1 VSIPILADQS
11 TRGLLTRLVANHVRP
26 HWGRVGLSILCMG
39 LAAAAT
45 AANAW
50 LMEPVLDKVFVAR
63 DTGMLYLIPLA
74 VIASALIKGVATY
87 FQGVLLNYV
96 GQRIISD
103 LQIKLFEQTVRAD
116 LAFFNDNPAA
126 RLAIR
131 LTHDVSLMR
140 AAITQSLVGLS
151 KDSLTVVFLV
161 ALMFWQDWRM
171 AMIAFVVFPMAFLP
185 VRRMGKRMRKIS
197 NNTQVEVGALL
208 TTIDEAF
215 QGIRHVKA
223 YLMERQE
230 TAKLR
235 AIVERIF
242 DLLHKNARTRSAANP
257 IIETL
262 GSVAVAAVIFYGGWQ
277 VIAGETTPGTFFS
290 FITALLMAYQP
301 IKSVANLNNT
311 LQEGLAAAARVFAL
325 EDMSPKIVDRKGAA
339 TLAKAAGEIRFEGVT
354 FSYRADRK
362 ALDGLTL
369 RIPAGKTVAL
379 VGPSGGGKTTIL
391 NLLPR
396 FYDVDSGRV
405 TLDGYDVRDL
415 TLDSLRANMA
425 LVTQETSLFHD
436 TIRANIGYGKP
447 GATDGEIREAA
458 RIAGALD
465 FVEALPDGFM
475 TVVGERGSK
484 LSGGQR
490 QRVAIARAFLKNAPI
505 LLLDEATSALD
516 NESERLIQQS
526 LATLMKGR
534 TTIVV
539 AHRLSTIVDADLICA
554 IEDGRLVESGSHAE
568 LLKQGGLYAKLH
580 ALQSSAKDKEASA
593 APA

>member
-11 TRGLLTRLVANHVRP
+11 TRGLLTRLVANHIRP
-26 HWGRVGLSILCMG
+26 HWGRVALSIVCMA
-39 LAAAAT
+39 LAAGAT

-63 DTGMLYLIPLA
+63 DTTMLYLVPLA
-74 VIASALIKGVATY
+74 VVIAAFIKGVATY
-87 FQGVLLNYV
+87 FQGVLLNHV

-103 LQIKLFEQTVRAD
+103 LQVKLFEQAVRAD
-116 LAFFNDNPAA
+116 LAFFNDNPAGK
-126 RLAIR
+126 LAIR
-131 LTHDVSLMR
+131 LTHDVGLMR

-171 AMIAFVVFPMAFLP
+171 ALIAFVVFPMAFLP

-197 NNTQVEVGALL
+197 TNTQVEVGSMM

-215 QGIRHVKA
+215 HGIRQVKA
-223 YLMERQE
+223 YLMERHE

-235 AIVERIF
+235 EIAERIF
-242 DLLHKNARTRSAANP
+242 TLSHKNARTRSAANP

-277 VIAGETTPGTFFS
+277 VIEGQTTPGTFFS
-290 FITALLMAYQP
+290 FITALLLAYQP

-325 EDMSPKIVDRKGAA
+325 EDMQPKILDRKGAA
-339 TLAKAAGEIRFEGVT
+339 TLGKVAGEIRFEGVT
-354 FSYRADRK
+354 FSYREDRK

-369 RIPAGKTVAL
+369 RVPAGKTIAL

-396 FYDVDSGRV
+396 FYDVDQGRI
-405 TLDGYDVRDL
+405 TIDGYDIRDL
-415 TLDSLRANMA
+415 TLDSLRANIA
-425 LVTQETSLFHD
+425 LVTQETNLFHD

-447 GATDGEIREAA
+447 GATDAEIRDAA
-458 RIAGALD
+458 RLAGALD
-465 FVEALPDGFM
+465 FVSALPEGFD

-516 NESERLIQQS
+516 NESERLIQSS

-554 IEDGRLVESGSHAE
+554 IEGGNLIEAGGHAE

-580 ALQSSAKDKEASA
+580 ALQSSAKTAPVSAS
-593 APA
+593 

>member
-26 HWGRVGLSILCMG
+26 HWGRVALSILCMG

-63 DTGMLYLIPLA
+63 DTNMLYLIPLA
-74 VIASALIKGVATY
+74 VIVAAFIKGVATY

-103 LQIKLFEQTVRAD
+103 LQIKLFEQAVRAD

-126 RLAIR
+126 RLGIR
-131 LTHDVSLMR
+131 LTHDVALMR

-171 AMIAFVVFPMAFLP
+171 ALIAFVVFPMAFLP

-197 NNTQVEVGALL
+197 NNTQVEVGALM

-235 AIVERIF
+235 TIVERIF

-339 TLAKAAGEIRFEGVT
+339 TLGKVAGEIRFEGVT
-354 FSYRADRK
+354 FSYREDRK

-396 FYDVDSGRV
+396 FYDVDHGRV
-405 TLDGYDVRDL
+405 TLDGYDIRDL

-447 GATDGEIREAA
+447 GATDAEIREAA

-539 AHRLSTIVDADLICA
+539 AHRLSTIVDADIICA
-554 IEDGRLVESGSHAE
+554 IEDGRLVEFGNHAE

>member
-1 VSIPILADQS
+1 MSIPILADQS
-11 TRGLLTRLVANHVRP
+11 TRGLLTRLIANHVRP
-26 HWGRVGLSILCMG
+26 HWGRVALSILCMA

-63 DTGMLYLIPLA
+63 DTSMLYLIPLA
-74 VIASALIKGVATY
+74 VILAALVKGVATY

-103 LQIKLFEQTVRAD
+103 LQIKLFAQAVRAD

-126 RLAIR
+126 RLGIR
-131 LTHDVSLMR
+131 LTHDVALMR

-171 AMIAFVVFPMAFLP
+171 ALIAFVVFPMAFLP

-197 NNTQVEVGALL
+197 NNTQVEVGALM

-242 DLLHKNARTRSAANP
+242 ELLHKNARTRSAANP

-339 TLAKAAGEIRFEGVT
+339 TLGKVAGEIRFEGVT
-354 FSYRADRK
+354 FSYREDRK
-362 ALDGLTL
+362 ALDDLTL

-396 FYDVDSGRV
+396 FYDVDHGRV

-447 GATDGEIREAA
+447 GATDAEIREAA

-539 AHRLSTIVDADLICA
+539 AHRLSTIVDADIICA
-554 IEDGRLVESGSHAE
+554 IEGGRLVESGTHAE
-568 LLKQGGLYAKLH
+568 LLTRGGLYAKLH
-580 ALQSSAKDKEASA
+580 ALQSSTKEKDASA

>member
-26 HWGRVGLSILCMG
+26 HWIRVALAIVCMA

-45 AANAW
+45 AGNAW

-63 DTGMLYLIPLA
+63 DTTMLYLVPLA
-74 VIASALIKGVATY
+74 VIAAAFVKGIATY
-87 FQGVLLNYV
+87 FQGVLLNHV
-96 GQRIISD
+96 GQRIITD
-103 LQIKLFEQTVRAD
+103 LQIKLFQQAVRAD
-116 LAFFNDNPAA
+116 LAFFNDTPAGK
-126 RLAIR
+126 LAIR
-131 LTHDVSLMR
+131 LTHDVALMR

-171 AMIAFVVFPMAFLP
+171 ALIAFVVFPMAFLP

-197 NNTQVEVGALL
+197 NNTQVEVGSMM

-215 QGIRHVKA
+215 HGIRQVKA
-223 YLMERQE
+223 YLMERHE

-235 AIVERIF
+235 EIAERIF
-242 DLLHKNARTRSAANP
+242 TLSHKNARTRSAANP

-290 FITALLMAYQP
+290 FITALLLAYQP

-325 EDMSPKIVDRKGAA
+325 EDMSPKIVDRPGAA
-339 TLAKAAGEIRFEGVT
+339 TLGKVAGEIRFEGVA
-354 FSYRADRK
+354 FSYRSDRK

-369 RIPAGKTVAL
+369 RVPAGKTVAL

-396 FYDVDSGRV
+396 FFDVDHGRV
-405 TLDGYDVRDL
+405 TIDGYDVRDL

-425 LVTQETSLFHD
+425 LVTQETTLFHD
-436 TIRANIGYGKP
+436 TIHANIGYGKP
-447 GATDGEIREAA
+447 GAADADIREAA
-458 RIAGALD
+458 RLAGALD

-475 TVVGERGSK
+475 TVVGERGAK

-554 IEDGRLVESGSHAE
+554 IEDGRLIESGAHGE
-568 LLKQGGLYAKLH
+568 LLKRGGLYAKLH
-580 ALQSSAKDKEASA
+580 ALQSSAKDREPNGASA
-593 APA
+593 

>member
-1 VSIPILADQS
+1 MSIPILADQS

-26 HWGRVGLSILCMG
+26 HWGRVALSILCMA

-63 DTGMLYLIPLA
+63 DTNMLYLIPLA
-74 VIASALIKGVATY
+74 VIAAAFVKGVATY

-103 LQIKLFEQTVRAD
+103 LQIKLFEQSVRAD

-126 RLAIR
+126 RLGIR
-131 LTHDVSLMR
+131 LTHDVALMR

-171 AMIAFVVFPMAFLP
+171 ALIAFVVFPMAFLP

-197 NNTQVEVGALL
+197 NNTQVEVGALM

-223 YLMERQE
+223 YLMEHQE

-235 AIVERIF
+235 TIVERIF

-339 TLAKAAGEIRFEGVT
+339 TLGKVAGEIRFEGVT
-354 FSYRADRK
+354 FSYREDRK

-396 FYDVDSGRV
+396 FYDVDQGRV
-405 TLDGYDVRDL
+405 TLDGYDIRDL

-447 GATDGEIREAA
+447 GATDAEIREAA

-539 AHRLSTIVDADLICA
+539 AHRLSTIVDADIICA
-554 IEDGRLVESGSHAE
+554 IEDGRLIEFGSHAE

-580 ALQSSAKDKEASA
+580 ALQSSAKDKDASA

>member
-1 VSIPILADQS
+1 MSIPILADQS

-26 HWGRVGLSILCMG
+26 HWGRVALSILCMG

-63 DTGMLYLIPLA
+63 DTNMLYLIPLA
-74 VIASALIKGVATY
+74 VIVSALIKGVATY

-103 LQIKLFEQTVRAD
+103 LQIKLFEQAVRAD

-131 LTHDVSLMR
+131 LTHDVALMR

-171 AMIAFVVFPMAFLP
+171 ALIAFVVFPMAFLP

-197 NNTQVEVGALL
+197 NNTQVEVGALM

-235 AIVERIF
+235 TIVERIF

-339 TLAKAAGEIRFEGVT
+339 TLAKVAGEIRFEGVT
-354 FSYRADRK
+354 FSYREDRK

-396 FYDVDSGRV
+396 FYDVDHGRV

-415 TLDSLRANMA
+415 TLESLRANMA

-458 RIAGALD
+458 RLAGALD

-554 IEDGRLVESGSHAE
+554 IEDGRLVEFGSHAE
-568 LLKQGGLYAKLH
+568 LLKRGGLYAKLH
-580 ALQSSAKDKEASA
+580 ALQSSVKDKEASG

>member
-11 TRGLLTRLVANHVRP
+11 TRGLLTRLIANHVRP
-26 HWGRVGLSILCMG
+26 HWGRVALSILCMA

-63 DTGMLYLIPLA
+63 DTAMLYLVPLA
-74 VIASALIKGVATY
+74 VILAALIKGIATY

-103 LQIKLFEQTVRAD
+103 LQIKLFEQAVRAD

-126 RLAIR
+126 RLGIR
-131 LTHDVSLMR
+131 LTHDVALMR

-171 AMIAFVVFPMAFLP
+171 ALIAFVVFPMAFLP

-197 NNTQVEVGALL
+197 NNTQVEVGALM

-235 AIVERIF
+235 EIVERIF
-242 DLLHKNARTRSAANP
+242 TLLHKNARTRSAANP

-262 GSVAVAAVIFYGGWQ
+262 GSIAVAAVIFYGGWQ
-277 VIAGETTPGTFFS
+277 VIQGQTTPGTFFS

-339 TLAKAAGEIRFEGVT
+339 AISKVAGEIRFEGVT
-354 FSYRADRK
+354 FSYREDRK

-396 FYDVDSGRV
+396 FYDVDQGRV

-447 GATDGEIREAA
+447 GATDAEIREAA

-539 AHRLSTIVDADLICA
+539 AHRLSTIVDADIICA
-554 IEDGRLVESGSHAE
+554 IEDGRLVESGTHAE
-568 LLKQGGLYAKLH
+568 LLKRGGLYAKLH
-580 ALQSSAKDKEASA
+580 ALQSSAKDKETSA
-593 APA
+593 ATA

>member
-1 VSIPILADQS
+1 MSIPILADQS
-11 TRGLLTRLVANHVRP
+11 TRGLLTRLIANHVRP
-26 HWGRVGLSILCMG
+26 HWGRVALSILCMA

-63 DTGMLYLIPLA
+63 DTAMLYLIPLA
-74 VIASALIKGVATY
+74 VILAALIKGVATY

-103 LQIKLFEQTVRAD
+103 LQIKLFAQAVRAD

-126 RLAIR
+126 RLGIR
-131 LTHDVSLMR
+131 LTHDVALMR

-171 AMIAFVVFPMAFLP
+171 ALIAFVVFPMAFLP

-197 NNTQVEVGALL
+197 NNTQVEVGALM

-223 YLMERQE
+223 YLMEHQE

-242 DLLHKNARTRSAANP
+242 ELLHKNARTRSAANP

-262 GSVAVAAVIFYGGWQ
+262 GSIAVAAVIFYGGWQ
-277 VIAGETTPGTFFS
+277 VIQGQTTPGTFFS

-325 EDMSPKIVDRKGAA
+325 EDMAPKIVDRKGAA
-339 TLAKAAGEIRFEGVT
+339 ALGKVAGEIRFEGVT
-354 FSYRADRK
+354 FSYREDRK

-396 FYDVDSGRV
+396 FYDVDHGRV

-447 GATDGEIREAA
+447 GATDAEIREAA

-539 AHRLSTIVDADLICA
+539 AHRLSTIVDADIICA
-554 IEDGRLVESGSHAE
+554 IEDGRLIEFGSHAE
-568 LLKQGGLYAKLH
+568 LLNRGGLYAKLH
-580 ALQSSAKDKEASA
+580 ALQSSAKDKDARA
-593 APA
+593 